1 MDVTIKRIDPTLDLP
16 KYQTSGSVFFDLPVR
31 ETTRVEPGKVALL
44 PLNVVV
50 QTPPGYFFLL
60 VPRSSTPIKKG
71 LLIPN
76 GIGVIDQDYCG
87 EEDEVKLLVFNF
99 TEAAVTVERG
109 ERIAQGGFVPVERA
123 GWAEVEH
130 MDEASR
136 GGFGSTG
143 ER

>member
-1 MDVTIKRIDPTLDLP
+1 MDVKIKRIDTSLDLP
-16 KYQTSGSVFFDLPVR
+16 KYHTDGSVFFDLPAR
-31 ETTRVEPGKVALL
+31 ETTPVEPGKVALI

-87 EEDEVKLLVFNF
+87 DEDEVRLLVFNF
-99 TEAAVTVERG
+99 TDEPVTVERG
-109 ERIAQGGFVPVERA
+109 ERIAQAGFVPVERA
-123 GWAEVEH
+123 AWIEVSS
-130 MDEASR
+130 MSAKIR

-143 ER
+143 

>member
-1 MDVTIKRIDPTLDLP
+1 MDVTIKRIDTSLDLP
-16 KYQTSGSVFFDLPVR
+16 RYHSDGAVFFDLVVR
-31 ETTRVEPGKVALL
+31 ETTHVEPGKVALL

-87 EEDEVKLLVFNF
+87 EEDEVRLLVFNF
-99 TEAAVTVERG
+99 TDAPVTVERG
-109 ERIAQGGFVPVERA
+109 ERVAQAGFVPVERA
-123 GWAEVEH
+123 TWTEVDH
-130 MDEASR
+130 MPEKSR